1 MQQGFCGGV
10 SEAGFGNTG
19 GKQRGEESEAVAL
32 RCGLLH
38 SLVRG
43 FVYDIPAGIG
53 DGERNR
59 GRRRER
65 NGQGSGDEIDGE
77 RDRKPTKGVAMKLMT
92 SGFADAEERR

>member
-53 DGERNR
+53 DGER
-59 GRRRER
+59 
-65 NGQGSGDEIDGE
+65 
-77 RDRKPTKGVAMKLMT
+77 DRKPTKGVAMKQMA

>member
-1 MQQGFCGGV
+1 MPFFADGNMQQGFCGGV

-59 GRRRER
+59 EA
-65 NGQGSGDEIDGE
+65 
-77 RDRKPTKGVAMKLMT
+77 VMKLMA
-92 SGFADAEERR
+92 SGIGSQRKVWR